1 MLRSLPEAEAPPS
14 TVAEVGEARR
24 TAVVR
29 ADKAHVWHPYTAM
42 KRYVESADPLVL
54 ERASGPYV
62 YDLDGRRF
70 LDANASWWVAVLGH
84 AHPRLVEALR
94 RQSEMMP
101 HVALAGVTHEPVARL
116 AEELVAVAP
125 PGLTRVFFS
134 DDGSTAVEAAMKM
147 ALHRCHLRGERRTR
161 FVALEGAFHGETLG
175 CASVG
180 GVELFRRPFAGVVI
194 DCLFAPSPASGEDD
208 GAARAIEAMIELV
221 RREAETIAAV
231 VVEPLV
237 QGASGMRMY
246 PASYLRELDRVCRA
260 HDVLWIAD
268 EVFTGYGRTGRM
280 WACDHAA
287 VTPDILCTAKGFS
300 GGMLPM
306 GATLVSERV
315 FAPFAEADA
324 TFHYG
329 HSFCGNPL
337 GAAVAREV
345 LAVFRDERI
354 LERTQAKAQRIA
366 AAFESFR
373 SLPGVVRARSLGMIG
388 ALDLSESSSYLGT
401 IGWRVYE
408 EALRRGA
415 WLRPLGDT
423 VYVTPPL
430 TIGDDELER
439 LLSIVE
445 DSVRAAGR

>member
-1 MLRSLPEAEAPPS
+1 MKVDRLDRAGLAAPEASTRALREAI
-14 TVAEVGEARR
+14 
-24 TAVVR
+24 VR

-42 KRYVESADPLVL
+42 KRYVEAVDPLVL
-54 ERASGPYV
+54 ARASGACV
-62 YDLDGRRF
+62 FDIDGRRY

-84 AHPRLVEALR
+84 AHPRLVAALR
-94 RQSEMMP
+94 RQSETMP
-101 HVALAGVTHEPVARL
+101 HVAFAGVTHEPAAKL

-125 PGLTRVFFS
+125 PGLTRVFYS

-147 ALHRCHLRGERRTR
+147 ALHYRHLRKERRTR
-161 FVALEGAFHGETLG
+161 FVALDGAFHGETLG
-175 CASVG
+175 CASLG

-194 DCLFAPSPASGEDD
+194 DCLHAPSPARGEDD
-208 GAARAIEAMIELV
+208 GGTRALEAMIELV
-221 RREAETIAAV
+221 EREGDSIAAV

-246 PASYLRELDRVCRA
+246 PPSYLRELARACRA
-260 HDVLWIAD
+260 NDVLWIAD
-268 EVFTGYGRTGRM
+268 EVFTGYGRTGGM
-280 WACDHAA
+280 WACDAA
-287 VTPDILCTAKGFS
+287 GVTPDILCTAKGFS
-300 GGMLPM
+300 GGLLPM

-329 HSFCGNPL
+329 HSFCANPL

-345 LAVFRDERI
+345 LAVFREERI
-354 LERTQAKAQRIA
+354 LERAHPKAAAIA
-366 AAFESFR
+366 AAFESFGA
-373 SLPGVVRARSLGMIG
+373 LPGVVRTRSLGMIG
-388 ALDLSESSSYLGT
+388 ALDLAESSSYLGT
-401 IGWRVYE
+401 VGWRVYE

-430 TIGDDELER
+430 TIDDHDLEEL
-439 LLSIVE
+439 LAIVE
-445 DSVRAAGR
+445 QSVRAALG

>member
-1 MLRSLPEAEAPPS
+1 MNAASTGDLSMDDELR
-14 TVAEVGEARR
+14 ARR
-24 TAVVR
+24 AAIVH
-29 ADKAHVWHPYTAM
+29 ADKTHLWHPYTAM
-42 KRYVESADPLVL
+42 RRYVDDVDPLVL
-54 ERASGPYV
+54 SRASGARV
-62 YDLDGRRF
+62 FDLDGRSY

-84 AHPRLVEALR
+84 AHPRLVEAVR
-94 RQSEMMP
+94 RQCEVMP
-101 HVALAGVTHEPVARL
+101 HVALAGATHEPGARL
-116 AEELVAVAP
+116 AEELASVAP

-147 ALHRCHLRGERRTR
+147 ALHYRHLRKERRSR

-175 CASVG
+175 CASLG
-180 GVELFRRPFAGVVI
+180 GVEIFRRPFGDVVI
-194 DCLFAPSPASGEDD
+194 DCVHVPSPASGDDD
-208 GAARAIEAMIELV
+208 GLARALEAMTRLV
-221 RREAETIAAV
+221 ESEGESIAAV

-246 PASYLRELDRVCRA
+246 PPAYLRELDRACRA
-260 HDVLWIAD
+260 ADVLWIAD
-268 EVFTGYGRTGRM
+268 EVFTGYGRTGTM
-280 WACDHAA
+280 WACDQAE
-287 VTPDILCTAKGFS
+287 VSPDILCTAKGFS
-300 GGMLPM
+300 GGVLPM

-354 LERTQAKAQRIA
+354 LEAARLKAQRIA
-366 AAFESFR
+366 EAFASFAE
-373 SLPGVVRARSLGMIG
+373 LPGVVRTRSLGMIG
-388 ALDLSESSSYLGT
+388 ALDLAVASGYLGST
-401 IGWRVYE
+401 GWRVYE
-408 EALRRGA
+408 EALRLGA

-430 TIGDDELER
+430 TIEDAELSE
-439 LLSIVE
+439 LLDIVAA
-445 DSVRAAGR
+445 SVRAAVR

>member
-1 MLRSLPEAEAPPS
+1 MTEREAI
-14 TVAEVGEARR
+14 
-24 TAVVR
+24 VR

-42 KRYVESADPLVL
+42 GRYVNEADPLVL
-54 ERASGPYV
+54 VRASGAYV
-62 YDLDGRRF
+62 HDADGRRY

-94 RQSEMMP
+94 RQSETMP
-101 HVALAGVTHEPVARL
+101 HVALAGVTHEPAARL

-125 PGLTRVFFS
+125 DGLSRVFYS

-147 ALHRCHLRGERRTR
+147 ALHYRHLRGERRTR
-161 FVALEGAFHGETLG
+161 FLALDGAFHGETLG
-175 CASVG
+175 CASLG

-194 DCLFAPSPASGEDD
+194 DCLHAPSPATGDDD
-208 GAARAIEAMIELV
+208 GAARALEAMIRLV
-221 RREAETIAAV
+221 ESEGDSLAAV

-246 PASYLRELDRVCRA
+246 PASYLRELARVCRA

-268 EVFTGYGRTGRM
+268 EVFTGYGRTGTM
-280 WACDHAA
+280 WACDHAD
-287 VTPDILCTAKGFS
+287 VSPDLLCTAKGFS

-315 FAPFAEADA
+315 FAPFLEGGA

-345 LAVFRDERI
+345 LAIFREERI
-354 LERTQAKAQRIA
+354 LAQAAEKHATIA
-366 AAFESFR
+366 AAFERFR
-373 SLPGVVRARSLGMIG
+373 ELPGVVRTRSLGMIG
-388 ALDLSESSSYLGT
+388 ALDLAESSSYLGT
-401 IGWRVYE
+401 IGWRVYA
-408 EALRRGA
+408 EALQRGA

-430 TIGDDELER
+430 TISSAELDEL
-439 LLSIVE
+439 LAIVE
-445 DSVRAAGR
+445 ASVRAAVG